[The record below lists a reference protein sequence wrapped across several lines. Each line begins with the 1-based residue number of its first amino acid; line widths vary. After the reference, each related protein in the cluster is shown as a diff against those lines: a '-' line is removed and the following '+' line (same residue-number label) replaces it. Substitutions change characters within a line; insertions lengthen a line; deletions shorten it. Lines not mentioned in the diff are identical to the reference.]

1 MGLEPMTLGCGR
13 RLSTLLLLAVALV
26 VVSPTWLS
34 SPVDASVS
42 YDHKAI
48 IIDGRRRILMS
59 GSIHYPRSTPE
70 VRPPT
75 LWEMWP
81 FRWRLGCHPD
91 LCVLERPR
99 AVPWSGS
106 EITQPFPALSAKV
119 TAPSHSVPQFVAF
132 LDLWQYYFGG
142 NYDLVRF
149 IKLVKQAG
157 LYVHLRIGP
166 YVCAEWNFGYEIEN
180 EYGPV
185 EYYGGAAAKNY
196 VTWAARM
203 AVGLNT
209 GVPWVMCKQ
218 DDAPDPVVSPSFRF
232 SCSVPPGR
240 TPSSCSFSTFVQF
253 NITLLLLYIPAAPI
267 RVFVYACYTS

>member
-1 MGLEPMTLGCGR
+1 T
-13 RLSTLLLLAVALV
+13 
-26 VVSPTWLS
+26 
-34 SPVDASVS
+34 VDAAATGGGVGGGVADVAFLSGRCLRFLRPQGYHHRWAEEDSNVRFHSLPQEHPGGKASNAVGNVAFSVS
-42 YDHKAI
+42 CSCTV
-48 IIDGRRRILMS
+48 IL
-59 GSIHYPRSTPE
+59 PRQNLNFVDWIVS
-70 VRPPT
+70 R
-75 LWEMWP
+75 
-81 FRWRLGCHPD
+81 C
-91 LCVLERPR
+91 
-99 AVPWSGS
+99 S

-218 DDAPDPVVSPSFRF
+218 DDAPDPVNVGNHFETWNAGVLGPVTLEGLNEGKRDL
-232 SCSVPPGR
+232 
-240 TPSSCSFSTFVQF
+240 SSQKW
-253 NITLLLLYIPAAPI
+253 IYQ
-267 RVFVYACYTS
+267 